1 MRKHLI
7 TGLVILLPVAL
18 TLMIIFFLFDFFTEP
33 FITIVGPLVDL
44 LQSKLHIVLPQEL
57 ILFISRLLSLIFLC
71 IFILLLGVV
80 TQLFLVKVI
89 IKWANLLL
97 FRIPFIKT
105 VYKVSR
111 DIFAA
116 LFSSEGKKAFKR
128 PVMIP
133 FPSRPNH
140 CLGFEAGE
148 VAEECREKVKTPLV
162 SVFIPTAPHP
172 ISGFLFLI
180 PETDVQ
186 NIDMTNEQVVKFLV
200 SCGMILPESDS
211 VRGPDD
217 ESPF

>member
-1 MRKHLI
+1 MKKHLI

-18 TLMIIFFLFDFFTEP
+18 TLMVIIFLFDFFTEP
-33 FITIVGPLVDL
+33 FVSIVGPLVKL
-44 LQSKLHIVLPQEL
+44 LQKKGHFTLPQG
-57 ILFISRLLSLIFLC
+57 ITLFLSRLLSLIFLC
-71 IFILLLGVV
+71 ISIFLLGLF
-80 TQLFLVKVI
+80 TQLFIVKTMMN
-89 IKWANLLL
+89 WANRIL
-97 FRIPFIKT
+97 FRIPFFKT

-133 FPSRPNH
+133 FPSKPNY

-148 VAEECREKVKTPLV
+148 VAEECQEKVKEPLT

-180 PETDVQ
+180 PKTDVQ
-186 NIDMTNEQVVKFLV
+186 AIDMTNEEVVKFLV
-200 SCGMILPESDS
+200 SCGMILPQSDI
-211 VRGPDD
+211 RQPEDN
-217 ESPF
+217 PL

>member
-1 MRKHLI
+1 MKKHLI
-7 TGLVILLPVAL
+7 TGLIILLPVAL

-33 FITIVGPLVDL
+33 FVTIVGPLVDL
-44 LQSKLHIVLPQEL
+44 LQAKLNIVLPQEL

-71 IFILLLGVV
+71 IFIFFLGVV

-133 FPSRPNH
+133 FPSKPNH

-162 SVFIPTAPHP
+162 SVFVPTAPHP

-200 SCGMILPESDS
+200 SCGMILPESDTRS
-211 VRGPDD
+211 DD